1 MRNGGGDD
9 ASREAADT
17 YVAGLEKVSSAGHF
31 TLQLMESEPTVRH
44 TGVYTWQLNVLG
56 ADDEPMTGL
65 SILAEPT
72 MPNHGHGTEPRYT
85 EGTAADADGL
95 YQLKD
100 MNLYMDGLWN
110 VMIRISSEDGVE
122 DEAGFSFSLKRT
134 LILRLS
140 VLSLYLGCGSPND
153 IQGPSPS
160 GPLVNPRIGH

>member
-1 MRNGGGDD
+1 MSRVLSVFLLSLVIGCGAESDSHDHHEHHGHMRNGGGDD

-31 TLQLMESEPTVRH
+31 TLRLMESEPTVRH
-44 TGVYTWQLNVLG
+44 TGVYTWQLKVLG

-65 SILAEPT
+65 SIQAEPT
-72 MPNHGHGTEPRYT
+72 MPDHGHGTEPRYT

-110 VMIRISSEDGVE
+110 VMIRISSEDGFE
-122 DEAGFSFSLKRT
+122 DEVAFNF
-134 LILRLS
+134 ILEENR
-140 VLSLYLGCGSPND
+140 
-153 IQGPSPS
+153 
-160 GPLVNPRIGH
+160 